1 MFDNL
6 PHACLEA
13 TIVIELDDSQHQQRH
28 SYDERRDR
36 CIEAEGF
43 RIIRFW
49 DNQVFQVIS
58 AVRELIL
65 GAVKTP
71 PS

>member
-6 PHACLEA
+6 SHACLEA

-28 SYDERRDR
+28 SYDERSYR